1 MTDKGISKARE
12 MVKTVLSVGLMRA
25 VSIRAIWLSETPASK
40 ASCACVNPAS
50 ALNCFNRTP
59 KAARPA
65 VSKINFRSFFRF
77 TSENYPVM
85 EKYL

>member
-1 MTDKGISKARE
+1 MTDKGISKARD
-12 MVKTVLSVGLMRA
+12 MVNTVLSVGFMRA

-50 ALNCFNRTP
+50 ALSCFNRTP

-65 VSKINFRSFFRF
+65 ASKMSFRLFFRF
-77 TSENYPVM
+77 TSENYRVM

>member
-12 MVKTVLSVGLMRA
+12 MVNTVLSVGLMRA

-50 ALNCFNRTP
+50 ALRYFNRDP
-59 KAARPA
+59 NAAKPA
-65 VSKINFRSFFRF
+65 ASKISFRLFFRF
-77 TSENYPVM
+77 TDENYRVM
-85 EKYL
+85 EK

>member
-12 MVKTVLSVGLMRA
+12 MVNTVLSVGLMWA

-40 ASCACVNPAS
+40 ASCVCVNPAS
-50 ALNCFNRTP
+50 ALRYFRREP

-65 VSKINFRSFFRF
+65 ASKINFRCFFRF

-85 EKYL
+85 EK